1 MLYKHV
7 QADVLA
13 QADDCHQQ
21 TWSRHTM
28 VEQPGS
34 EVHSPGCSP
43 LVTYIRNIALLQI
56 PRSDKFS
63 LPTES
68 LASYFYY

>member
-1 MLYKHV
+1 MLCKHV

-13 QADDCHQQ
+13 QADDFHHQ

-34 EVHSPGCSP
+34 EVHSPGCSSP
-43 LVTYIRNIALLQI
+43 VTYLHSVAL
-56 PRSDKFS
+56 
-63 LPTES
+63 
-68 LASYFYY
+68 

>member
-13 QADDCHQQ
+13 PADDCHHQ

-28 VEQPGS
+28 VEQPGLKI
-34 EVHSPGCSP
+34 HSPPIPS
-43 LVTYIRNIALLQI
+43 IRNII
-56 PRSDKFS
+56 V
-63 LPTES
+63 TNT
-68 LASYFYY
+68 